1 LTEENYL
8 SLNENVLAEL
18 SLYKELLNAVESQ
31 NRLIGDEDI
40 DGALG
45 FLEVRDTLFKKIQ
58 DLVSLQNRYRNFQ
71 DNSIKNSQSEI
82 DSIIRRILDLDQENQ
97 KLFRVHADSLCLKI
111 TAIANGKKLAHTY
124 SSPPYYSDAAF
135 VDKKK

>member
-1 LTEENYL
+1 MTEVNDVSLKENL
-8 SLNENVLAEL
+8 LAEL

-58 DLVSLQNRYRNFQ
+58 DLVSNKCISNFQ
-71 DNSIKNSQSEI
+71 DNSIKTLQSEI

-97 KLFRVHADSLCLKI
+97 KLFRAHADSLGLKI

-124 SSPPYYSDAAF
+124 SSPPYYSDAAY